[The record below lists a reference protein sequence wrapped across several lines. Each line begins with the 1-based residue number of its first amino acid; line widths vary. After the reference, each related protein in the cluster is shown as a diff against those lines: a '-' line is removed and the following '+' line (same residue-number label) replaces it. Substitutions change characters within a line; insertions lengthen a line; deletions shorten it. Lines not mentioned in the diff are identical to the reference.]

1 MTTKT
6 TKSNERATKNDDATN
21 VATNVENVAN
31 DDATTTTN
39 VSRDTTRAIRD
50 FDTSKT
56 MFINI
61 ETTHAKIVK
70 MSSGNMRIDHANCEH
85 ATSGNDGKRDR
96 SKCRARI
103 ERFIRDNA
111 NDENANA

>member
-1 MTTKT
+1 MTTKNVATKT
-6 TKSNERATKNDDATN
+6 TTRARATKKIDNATN
-21 VATNVENVAN
+21 VANVETNVAN

-39 VSRDTTRAIRD
+39 VSRETTRAIRAI
-50 FDTSKT
+50 TNET
-56 MFINI
+56 TFINVD
-61 ETTHAKIVK
+61 TTHAKIVK

-103 ERFIRDNA
+103 EKFIREN
-111 NDENANA
+111 ENA